1 MPWSAS
7 QRQRLGF
14 EKDLLE
20 KYFGNR
26 VTWID
31 PTGDTKTE
39 VRVTCSNDRQY
50 TLRVYLPA
58 DFPNSVPDMIVKTPS
73 MCELKRRDGSALV
86 GSPDHVYG
94 SRDGCTK
101 ICHFRPNL
109 WRCDNTLYQV
119 VMKGLIWLEA
129 YQAHLRTGSNL
140 STYLCEM
147 NWRYFHPTNRK

>member
-31 PTGDTKTE
+31 PTGDTKIE

-50 TLRVYLPA
+50 TLRVYLPS

-73 MCELKRRDGSALV
+73 MCRLKRRNGSELV

-94 SRDGCTK
+94 ERDGCTK

-109 WRCDNTLYQV
+109 WRSNNTLYQV

-129 YQAHLRTGSNL
+129 YEAHLRTGSNL
-140 STYLCEM
+140 SAYLCEM
-147 NWRYFHPTNRK
+147 PD